1 MNANKYLVIILDTSG
16 SMSGGKLESCKK
28 TLIELVSYTQNN
40 LNNNKI
46 DLIEFNSEA
55 THHKMYGKDLES

>member
-1 MNANKYLVIILDTSG
+1 MC
-16 SMSGGKLESCKK
+16 GGKLESCKK

-46 DLIEFNSEA
+46 DLIEFNYEA
-55 THHKMYGKDLES
+55 THHQMYGKDLES